1 MRRKT
6 HSFIYIPFSIVIGLF
21 LAYGISAYADNPPSP
36 FTPADNIQD
45 PNCLP
50 SDSNCYV
57 YTPNASWGTLT
68 GTLTDQTDLSDL
80 LDDKQPTLVSG
91 TNIKTINNTSLLGSG
106 DISIVSSPISVN
118 AYGTLY
124 SEAIGAGQGS
134 QYSDANNIFIGK
146 NAGVGATYANGSIF
160 LGYSAG
166 QNVSSVSPFLPSV
179 MIGKSAGYNAVSTPG
194 SVFLG
199 ESAGSQATN
208 AGRSQFIGA
217 SAGSGATYASDSNF
231 LGFYAGFVAV
241 NANSSLFTGRYTGA
255 FASNAS
261 YSTLIGERVGNNAD
275 AYMSGALGAGIGNNN
290 IIIGTNISLPDSTAN
305 AINIGGVLFGTGT
318 NADVGTLYPITPPIK
333 TAMGAGKI
341 GIGVLPASLT
351 ATLNTTGT
359 TSQAPFR
366 IVSTTAP
373 TSPNNGDIWIASN
386 NLYARLGG
394 VSVNISKST
403 SGQSILYGDGAGG
416 FSNVIIGSGLDFT
429 GNTLSA
435 SGGGGGAIAVSATT
449 DGLYS
454 SGVGTTDPNTTGVIS
469 LGFASTGNYSTM
481 GQNSIYMGYFV
492 WNGAASFSGESD
504 VYIGERAG
512 TSING
517 GLVISGGGNVVIGR
531 NAGSDSDINAG
542 LLGGMNYATDSIFI
556 GNGAGSYV
564 GGVASIAIGKDT
576 HNDGTTNSIALG
588 QGATNTAS
596 NQMMIGSSSYPI
608 NDLVINGS
616 GFTTCTVNTGTGAG
630 ISCSSDERLK
640 TNIEDLSSVLDTLSQ
655 VRTITYNWNIA
666 PEGTKNI
673 GFLAQDLQQHFPQ
686 LVSTDHNGYLS
697 VNYAGMTPIL
707 TKAIQEINLKV
718 APLPTFEDATLAVR
732 ISDFLKG
739 IAEGIARI
747 GRVET
752 DTVQTGTLCIGS
764 TCLTESQIKD
774 ILNAAGTQSSPVTPE
789 SEEIPSDV
797 DVDVE
802 TPSQPESTS
811 EPEEVPSDVD
821 VDVETP
827 SEEFEEIEQAPSGST
842 DGAVLETT
850 IEDQPPV

>member
-6 HSFIYIPFSIVIGLF
+6 HSFIYIPLSVVIGLF
-21 LAYGISAYADNPPSP
+21 LAYSISAYADNPPSP

-45 PNCLP
+45 PTCLP

-68 GTLTDQTDLSDL
+68 GTLTDQTDLSNL
-80 LDDKQPTLVSG
+80 LDDKQAALVSG
-91 TNIKTINNTSLLGSG
+91 TNIKTINGTSLLGSG

-124 SEAIGAGQGS
+124 SEATGAGQGS
-134 QYSDANNIFIGK
+134 EYSNANNVILGK
-146 NAGVGATYANGSIF
+146 NAGVGATYAEGSVF
-160 LGYSAG
+160 LGESAG
-166 QNVSSVSPFLPSV
+166 QNVSSISWSLPSV
-179 MIGKSAGYNAVSTPG
+179 MIGRYAGSNGVSTPG

-199 ESAGSQATN
+199 TEAGQSATN
-208 AGRSQFIGA
+208 AGRAQFIGTSAGAGATNA
-217 SAGSGATYASDSNF
+217 SASNF
-231 LGFYAGFVAV
+231 FGYYAGFLAV
-241 NANSSLFTGRYTGA
+241 NAQYSTFIGRYSGSY
-255 FASNAS
+255 ASNAS
-261 YSTLIGERVGNNAD
+261 QSILIGERVGNNAGSYFD
-275 AYMSGALGAGIGNNN
+275 ALGAGIGSNN

-318 NADVGTLYPITPPIK
+318 NADVGTFNPFTPPIK
-333 TAMGAGKI
+333 TTMSAGKI

-373 TSPNNGDIWIASN
+373 TSPNNGDLWIASDH
-386 NLYARLGG
+386 LYTRLGG
-394 VSVNISKST
+394 VSYQLDGGGISLQHNYSPNSSQT
-403 SGQSILYGDGAGG
+403 VLNLIAGAGITLTEYG
-416 FSNVIIGSGLDFT
+416 FGNLEISNS
-429 GNTLSA
+429 S
-435 SGGGGGAIAVSATT
+435 IAVSSTT

-454 SGVGTTDPNTTGVIS
+454 SGVGTIDPNTAGVIS

-512 TSING
+512 TVLDG
-517 GLVISGGGNVVIGR
+517 GMVFSGGGNVVIGR

-542 LLGGMNYATDSIFI
+542 LLGGLNYSTDSIFI
-556 GNGAGSYV
+556 GNGAGSYA
-564 GGVASIAIGKDT
+564 GGTASIAIGKDT